1 MEIAEII
8 KNQNFFKKL
17 EEKTLSNS
25 LLFYCEDDKTSEV
38 TLILTA
44 LMLNYK
50 TYALM
55 NENSA
60 EYKRVLN
67 GADLDIKIY
76 PKNKEKLLVSDSNEI
91 VDEVFIKP
99 TNKENKVFIIENI
112 DLSTTEA
119 QNKLLK
125 VLEEP
130 PAGVT
135 IFLGVANEAGVLD
148 TVKSRCR
155 KVYIDVFDRETVY
168 NALKDL
174 GCGGEEAAIAAACCE
189 GQLGKARVIAFSPEY
204 GERYA
209 DALTLLERLKRS
221 RDVLDAESVPS
232 LKSNEGEFLKVLAV
246 AVRDII
252 SAKEGSPLFFGEATA
267 SRIERLSQGFSL
279 RALALT
285 LEAIGKA
292 QEKLAFS
299 VNTAAVEDSLLFD
312 ILEVKHKWQS

>member
-130 PAGVT
+130 PKNVYFLISAKQTDRVLPT
-135 IFLGVANEAGVLD
+135 I
-148 TVKSRCR
+148 KSRCDKITIEKLPLGEIE
-155 KVYIDVFDRETVY
+155 KVCK
-168 NALKDL
+168 NPL
-174 GCGGEEAAIAAACCE
+174 ACMLCE
-189 GQLGKARVIAFSPEY
+189 GYVGRAEELSKNSNLNEIVDFAVSLVCDLKNSAQVLRFSKHFQELKGDIDLILKIY
-204 GERYA
+204 SFC
-209 DALTLLERLKRS
+209 LEDMLKIKTEIK
-221 RDVLDAESVPS
+221 DYCLMKMFLPKIESVES
-232 LKSNEGEFLKVLAV
+232 E
-246 AVRDII
+246 
-252 SAKEGSPLFFGEATA
+252 
-267 SRIERLSQGFSL
+267 
-279 RALALT
+279 
-285 LEAIGKA
+285 
-292 QEKLAFS
+292 FS
-299 VNTAAVEDSLLFD
+299 VQAICEILNLITFFRKKLEFNANLSVAIDNLLLK
-312 ILEVKHKWQS
+312 ILEVKYICK

>member
-130 PAGVT
+130 PKNVYFLISAKQADRVLPT
-135 IFLGVANEAGVLD
+135 I
-148 TVKSRCR
+148 KSRCDKITIEKLPLGEIE
-155 KVYIDVFDRETVY
+155 KVCK
-168 NALKDL
+168 NPL
-174 GCGGEEAAIAAACCE
+174 ACMLCE
-189 GQLGKARVIAFSPEY
+189 GYVGRAEELSKNSNLNEIVDFAVSLVCDLKNSAQVLRFSKHFQELKGDIDLILKIY
-204 GERYA
+204 SFC
-209 DALTLLERLKRS
+209 LEDMLKIKTEIK
-221 RDVLDAESVPS
+221 DYCLMKMFLPKIESV
-232 LKSNEGEFLKVLAV
+232 EGEFSVQAICEILNLITFFRKKLEFNANLSVAIDNLLLK
-246 AVRDII
+246 
-252 SAKEGSPLFFGEATA
+252 
-267 SRIERLSQGFSL
+267 
-279 RALALT
+279 
-285 LEAIGKA
+285 
-292 QEKLAFS
+292 
-299 VNTAAVEDSLLFD
+299 
-312 ILEVKHKWQS
+312 ILEVKYICK

>member
-130 PAGVT
+130 PKNVYFLISAKQADRVLPT
-135 IFLGVANEAGVLD
+135 I
-148 TVKSRCR
+148 KSRCDKITIEKLPLSEIE
-155 KVYIDVFDRETVY
+155 KVCK
-168 NALKDL
+168 NPL
-174 GCGGEEAAIAAACCE
+174 ACMLCE
-189 GQLGKARVIAFSPEY
+189 GYVGRAEELSKNSNLNEIVDFAVSLVCDLKNSAQVLRFSKHFQELKGDIDLILKIY
-204 GERYA
+204 SFC
-209 DALTLLERLKRS
+209 LEDMLKIKTEIK
-221 RDVLDAESVPS
+221 DYCLMKMFLPKIESVES
-232 LKSNEGEFLKVLAV
+232 E
-246 AVRDII
+246 
-252 SAKEGSPLFFGEATA
+252 
-267 SRIERLSQGFSL
+267 
-279 RALALT
+279 
-285 LEAIGKA
+285 
-292 QEKLAFS
+292 FS
-299 VNTAAVEDSLLFD
+299 VQAICEILNLITFFRKKLEFNANLSVAIDNLLLK
-312 ILEVKHKWQS
+312 ILEVKYICK

>member
-38 TLILTA
+38 ALILTA

-99 TNKENKVFIIENI
+99 TNKENKVFLIENI

-130 PAGVT
+130 PKNVYFLISAKQADRVLPT
-135 IFLGVANEAGVLD
+135 I
-148 TVKSRCR
+148 KSRCDKITIEKLPLGEIE
-155 KVYIDVFDRETVY
+155 KVCK
-168 NALKDL
+168 NPL
-174 GCGGEEAAIAAACCE
+174 ACMLCE
-189 GQLGKARVIAFSPEY
+189 GYVGRAEELSKNSNLNEIVDFAVSLVCDLKNSAQVLRFSKRFQELKGDIDLILKIY
-204 GERYA
+204 SFC
-209 DALTLLERLKRS
+209 LEDMLKIKTEIK
-221 RDVLDAESVPS
+221 DYCLMKMFLPKIESVES
-232 LKSNEGEFLKVLAV
+232 E
-246 AVRDII
+246 
-252 SAKEGSPLFFGEATA
+252 
-267 SRIERLSQGFSL
+267 
-279 RALALT
+279 
-285 LEAIGKA
+285 
-292 QEKLAFS
+292 FS
-299 VNTAAVEDSLLFD
+299 VQAICEILNLITFFRKKLEFNANLSVAIDNLLLK
-312 ILEVKHKWQS
+312 ILEVKYICK

>member
-17 EEKTLSNS
+17 EEKPLSNS

-91 VDEVFIKP
+91 VDEVFNKP
-99 TNKENKVFIIENI
+99 TNKENKVFLIENI

-130 PAGVT
+130 PKNVYFLISAKQADRVLPT
-135 IFLGVANEAGVLD
+135 I
-148 TVKSRCR
+148 KSRCDKITIEKLPLSEIE
-155 KVYIDVFDRETVY
+155 KVCK
-168 NALKDL
+168 NPL
-174 GCGGEEAAIAAACCE
+174 ACMLCE
-189 GQLGKARVIAFSPEY
+189 GYVGKAEELSKNSNLNEIVDFAVSLVCDLKNSSQVLRFSKRFQEFKGDIDLILKIY
-204 GERYA
+204 SFC
-209 DALTLLERLKRS
+209 LEDMLKIKTEIK
-221 RDVLDAESVPS
+221 DYCLMKMFLPKIESVES
-232 LKSNEGEFLKVLAV
+232 E
-246 AVRDII
+246 
-252 SAKEGSPLFFGEATA
+252 
-267 SRIERLSQGFSL
+267 
-279 RALALT
+279 
-285 LEAIGKA
+285 
-292 QEKLAFS
+292 FS
-299 VNTAAVEDSLLFD
+299 VQAICEILNLITFFRKKLEFNANLPVAIDNLLLK
-312 ILEVKHKWQS
+312 ILEVKYICK

>member
-130 PAGVT
+130 PKNVYFLISAKQADRVLPT
-135 IFLGVANEAGVLD
+135 I
-148 TVKSRCR
+148 KSRCDKITIEKLPLSEIE
-155 KVYIDVFDRETVY
+155 KVCK
-168 NALKDL
+168 NPL
-174 GCGGEEAAIAAACCE
+174 ACMLCE
-189 GQLGKARVIAFSPEY
+189 GYVGKAEELSKNSNLNEIVDFAVSLVCDLKNSAQVLRFSKHFQELKGNIDLILKIY
-204 GERYA
+204 SFC
-209 DALTLLERLKRS
+209 LEDMLKIKTEIK
-221 RDVLDAESVPS
+221 DYCLMKMFLPKIESVES
-232 LKSNEGEFLKVLAV
+232 E
-246 AVRDII
+246 
-252 SAKEGSPLFFGEATA
+252 
-267 SRIERLSQGFSL
+267 
-279 RALALT
+279 
-285 LEAIGKA
+285 
-292 QEKLAFS
+292 FS
-299 VNTAAVEDSLLFD
+299 VQAICEILNLITFFRKKLEFNANLSVAIDNLLLK
-312 ILEVKHKWQS
+312 ILEVKYICK

>member
-76 PKNKEKLLVSDSNEI
+76 PKNREKLLVSDSNEI

-130 PAGVT
+130 PKNVYFLISAKQANRVLPT
-135 IFLGVANEAGVLD
+135 I
-148 TVKSRCR
+148 KSRCDKITIEKLPLGEIE
-155 KVYIDVFDRETVY
+155 KVCK
-168 NALKDL
+168 NPL
-174 GCGGEEAAIAAACCE
+174 ACMLCE
-189 GQLGKARVIAFSPEY
+189 GYVGRAEELSKNSNLNEIVDFAVSLVCDLKNSAQVLRFSKHFQELKGDIDLILKIY
-204 GERYA
+204 SFC
-209 DALTLLERLKRS
+209 LEDMLKIKTEIK
-221 RDVLDAESVPS
+221 DYCLMKMFLPKIESVES
-232 LKSNEGEFLKVLAV
+232 E
-246 AVRDII
+246 
-252 SAKEGSPLFFGEATA
+252 
-267 SRIERLSQGFSL
+267 
-279 RALALT
+279 
-285 LEAIGKA
+285 
-292 QEKLAFS
+292 FS
-299 VNTAAVEDSLLFD
+299 VQAICEILNLITFFRKKLEFNANLSVAIDNLLLK
-312 ILEVKHKWQS
+312 ILEVKYICK

>member
-99 TNKENKVFIIENI
+99 TNKKNKVFIIENI

-130 PAGVT
+130 PKNVYFLISAKQADRVLPT
-135 IFLGVANEAGVLD
+135 I
-148 TVKSRCR
+148 KSRCDKITIEKLSLGEIE
-155 KVYIDVFDRETVY
+155 KVCK
-168 NALKDL
+168 NPL
-174 GCGGEEAAIAAACCE
+174 ACMLCE
-189 GQLGKARVIAFSPEY
+189 GYVGKADELSKNSNLNEIVDFAVSLVCDLKNSAQVLRFSKHFQELKGDIDLILKIY
-204 GERYA
+204 SFC
-209 DALTLLERLKRS
+209 LEDMLKIKTEIK
-221 RDVLDAESVPS
+221 DYCLMKMFLPKIESVES
-232 LKSNEGEFLKVLAV
+232 E
-246 AVRDII
+246 
-252 SAKEGSPLFFGEATA
+252 
-267 SRIERLSQGFSL
+267 
-279 RALALT
+279 
-285 LEAIGKA
+285 
-292 QEKLAFS
+292 FS
-299 VNTAAVEDSLLFD
+299 VQAICEILNLIRFFRKKLEFNANLSVAIDNLLLK
-312 ILEVKHKWQS
+312 ILEVKYICK

>member
-38 TLILTA
+38 MLILTA

-130 PAGVT
+130 PKNVYFLISAKQADRVLPT
-135 IFLGVANEAGVLD
+135 I
-148 TVKSRCR
+148 KSRCDKITIEKLPLSEIE
-155 KVYIDVFDRETVY
+155 KVCK
-168 NALKDL
+168 NPL
-174 GCGGEEAAIAAACCE
+174 ACMLCE
-189 GQLGKARVIAFSPEY
+189 GYVGRAEELSKNSNLNEIVDFAVSLVCDLKNSAQVLRFSKHFQELKGDIDLILKIY
-204 GERYA
+204 SFC
-209 DALTLLERLKRS
+209 LEDMLKIKTEIK
-221 RDVLDAESVPS
+221 DYCLMKMFLPKIESVES
-232 LKSNEGEFLKVLAV
+232 E
-246 AVRDII
+246 
-252 SAKEGSPLFFGEATA
+252 
-267 SRIERLSQGFSL
+267 
-279 RALALT
+279 
-285 LEAIGKA
+285 
-292 QEKLAFS
+292 FS
-299 VNTAAVEDSLLFD
+299 VQAICEILNLITFFRKKLEFNANLSVAIDNLLLK
-312 ILEVKHKWQS
+312 ILEVKYICK

>member
-25 LLFYCEDDKTSEV
+25 LLFYCEDDKTNEV

-60 EYKRVLN
+60 EFKRVLN

-130 PAGVT
+130 PKNVYFLISAKQADRVLPT
-135 IFLGVANEAGVLD
+135 I
-148 TVKSRCR
+148 KSRCDKITIEKLPLSEIE
-155 KVYIDVFDRETVY
+155 KVCK
-168 NALKDL
+168 NPL
-174 GCGGEEAAIAAACCE
+174 ACMLCE
-189 GQLGKARVIAFSPEY
+189 GYVGKAEELSKNSNLNEIVDFAVSLVCDLKNSAQVLRFSKHFQELKGDIDLILKIY
-204 GERYA
+204 SFC
-209 DALTLLERLKRS
+209 LEDMLKIKTEIK
-221 RDVLDAESVPS
+221 DYCLMKMFLPKIESV
-232 LKSNEGEFLKVLAV
+232 EGEFSVQAICEILNLITFFRKKLEFNANLSVAIDNLLLK
-246 AVRDII
+246 
-252 SAKEGSPLFFGEATA
+252 
-267 SRIERLSQGFSL
+267 
-279 RALALT
+279 
-285 LEAIGKA
+285 
-292 QEKLAFS
+292 
-299 VNTAAVEDSLLFD
+299 
-312 ILEVKHKWQS
+312 ILEVKYICK

>member
-130 PAGVT
+130 PKNVYFLISAKQADRVLPT
-135 IFLGVANEAGVLD
+135 I
-148 TVKSRCR
+148 KSRCDKITIEKLSLGEIE
-155 KVYIDVFDRETVY
+155 KVCK
-168 NALKDL
+168 NPL
-174 GCGGEEAAIAAACCE
+174 ACMLCE
-189 GQLGKARVIAFSPEY
+189 GYVGKAEELSKNSNLNEIVDFAVSLICDLKNSAQVLRFSKHFQELKGDIDLILKIY
-204 GERYA
+204 SFC
-209 DALTLLERLKRS
+209 LEDMLKIKTEIK
-221 RDVLDAESVPS
+221 DYCLMKMFLPKIESVES
-232 LKSNEGEFLKVLAV
+232 E
-246 AVRDII
+246 
-252 SAKEGSPLFFGEATA
+252 
-267 SRIERLSQGFSL
+267 
-279 RALALT
+279 
-285 LEAIGKA
+285 
-292 QEKLAFS
+292 FS
-299 VNTAAVEDSLLFD
+299 VQAICEILNLITFFRKKLEFNANLSVAIDNLLLK
-312 ILEVKHKWQS
+312 ILEVKYICK

>member
-99 TNKENKVFIIENI
+99 TNKENKVFIIKNI
-112 DLSTTEA
+112 DLSTIEA

-130 PAGVT
+130 PKNVYFLISAKQADRVLPT
-135 IFLGVANEAGVLD
+135 I
-148 TVKSRCR
+148 KSRCDKITIEKLPLGEIE
-155 KVYIDVFDRETVY
+155 KVCK
-168 NALKDL
+168 NPL
-174 GCGGEEAAIAAACCE
+174 ACMLCE
-189 GQLGKARVIAFSPEY
+189 GYVGKAEELSKNSNLNEIVDFAVSLVCDLKNSAQVLRFSKRFQEFKGDIDLILKIY
-204 GERYA
+204 SFC
-209 DALTLLERLKRS
+209 LEDMLKIKTEIK
-221 RDVLDAESVPS
+221 DYCLMKMFLPKIESVES
-232 LKSNEGEFLKVLAV
+232 E
-246 AVRDII
+246 
-252 SAKEGSPLFFGEATA
+252 
-267 SRIERLSQGFSL
+267 
-279 RALALT
+279 
-285 LEAIGKA
+285 
-292 QEKLAFS
+292 FS
-299 VNTAAVEDSLLFD
+299 VQAVCEILNLITFFRKKLEFNANLSVAIDNLLLK
-312 ILEVKHKWQS
+312 ILEVKYICK

>member
-17 EEKTLSNS
+17 EEKPLSNS

-130 PAGVT
+130 PKNVYFLISAKQADRVLPT
-135 IFLGVANEAGVLD
+135 I
-148 TVKSRCR
+148 KSRCDKITIEKLPLSEIE
-155 KVYIDVFDRETVY
+155 KVCK
-168 NALKDL
+168 NPL
-174 GCGGEEAAIAAACCE
+174 ACMLCE
-189 GQLGKARVIAFSPEY
+189 GYVGKAEELSKNSNLNEIVDFAVSLVCDLKNSSQVLRFSKRFQEFKGDIDLILKIY
-204 GERYA
+204 SFC
-209 DALTLLERLKRS
+209 LEDMLKIKTEIK
-221 RDVLDAESVPS
+221 DYCLMKMFLPKIES
-232 LKSNEGEFLKVLAV
+232 
-246 AVRDII
+246 
-252 SAKEGSPLFFGEATA
+252 
-267 SRIERLSQGFSL
+267 IES
-279 RALALT
+279 
-285 LEAIGKA
+285 E
-292 QEKLAFS
+292 FS
-299 VNTAAVEDSLLFD
+299 VQAICEILNLITFFRKKLEFNANLPVAIDNLLLK
-312 ILEVKHKWQS
+312 ILEVKYICK

>member
-130 PAGVT
+130 PKNVYFLISAKQADRVLPT
-135 IFLGVANEAGVLD
+135 I
-148 TVKSRCR
+148 KSRCDKITIEKLPLGEIE
-155 KVYIDVFDRETVY
+155 KVCK
-168 NALKDL
+168 NPL
-174 GCGGEEAAIAAACCE
+174 ACMLCE
-189 GQLGKARVIAFSPEY
+189 GYVGRAEELSKNSNLNEIVDFAVSLVCDLKNSAQVLRFSKHFQELKGDIDLILKIY
-204 GERYA
+204 SFC
-209 DALTLLERLKRS
+209 LEDMLKIKTEIK
-221 RDVLDAESVPS
+221 DYCLMKMFLPKIESVES
-232 LKSNEGEFLKVLAV
+232 E
-246 AVRDII
+246 
-252 SAKEGSPLFFGEATA
+252 
-267 SRIERLSQGFSL
+267 
-279 RALALT
+279 
-285 LEAIGKA
+285 
-292 QEKLAFS
+292 FS
-299 VNTAAVEDSLLFD
+299 VQAICEILNLITFFRKKLEFNANLSVAIDNLLLK
-312 ILEVKHKWQS
+312 ILEVKYICK

>member
-17 EEKTLSNS
+17 EEKPLSNS

-99 TNKENKVFIIENI
+99 TNKENKVFLIENI

-130 PAGVT
+130 PKNVYFLISAKQADRVLPT
-135 IFLGVANEAGVLD
+135 I
-148 TVKSRCR
+148 KSRCDKITIEKLPLSEIE
-155 KVYIDVFDRETVY
+155 KVCK
-168 NALKDL
+168 NPL
-174 GCGGEEAAIAAACCE
+174 ACMLCE
-189 GQLGKARVIAFSPEY
+189 GYVGKAEELSKNSNLNEIVDFAVSLVCDLKNSAQVLRFSKHFQELKGNIDLILKIY
-204 GERYA
+204 SFC
-209 DALTLLERLKRS
+209 LEDMLKIKTEIK
-221 RDVLDAESVPS
+221 DYCLMKMFLPKIESVES
-232 LKSNEGEFLKVLAV
+232 E
-246 AVRDII
+246 
-252 SAKEGSPLFFGEATA
+252 
-267 SRIERLSQGFSL
+267 
-279 RALALT
+279 
-285 LEAIGKA
+285 
-292 QEKLAFS
+292 FS
-299 VNTAAVEDSLLFD
+299 VQAICEILNLITFFRKKLEFNANLSVAIDNLLLK
-312 ILEVKHKWQS
+312 ILEVKYICK

>member
-60 EYKRVLN
+60 EYKRVFN

-130 PAGVT
+130 PKNVYFLISAKQADRVLPT
-135 IFLGVANEAGVLD
+135 I
-148 TVKSRCR
+148 KSRCDKITIEKLPLSEIE
-155 KVYIDVFDRETVY
+155 KVCK
-168 NALKDL
+168 NPL
-174 GCGGEEAAIAAACCE
+174 ACMLCE
-189 GQLGKARVIAFSPEY
+189 GYVGKADELSKNSNLNEIVDFAVSLVCDLKNSAQVLRFSKHFQELKGDIDLILKIY
-204 GERYA
+204 SFC
-209 DALTLLERLKRS
+209 LEDMLKIKTEIK
-221 RDVLDAESVPS
+221 DYCLMKMFLPKIESV
-232 LKSNEGEFLKVLAV
+232 EGEFSVQAICEILNLITFFRKKLEFNANLSVAIDNLLLK
-246 AVRDII
+246 
-252 SAKEGSPLFFGEATA
+252 
-267 SRIERLSQGFSL
+267 
-279 RALALT
+279 
-285 LEAIGKA
+285 
-292 QEKLAFS
+292 
-299 VNTAAVEDSLLFD
+299 
-312 ILEVKHKWQS
+312 ILEVKYICK

>member
-130 PAGVT
+130 PKNVYFLISAKQADRVLPT
-135 IFLGVANEAGVLD
+135 I
-148 TVKSRCR
+148 KSRCDKITIEKLPLSEIE
-155 KVYIDVFDRETVY
+155 KVCK
-168 NALKDL
+168 NPL
-174 GCGGEEAAIAAACCE
+174 ACMLCE
-189 GQLGKARVIAFSPEY
+189 GYVGRAEELSKNSNLNEIVDFAVSLVCDLKNSAQVLRFSKHFQELKGDIDLILKIY
-204 GERYA
+204 SFC
-209 DALTLLERLKRS
+209 LEDMLKIKTEIK
-221 RDVLDAESVPS
+221 DYCLMKMFLPKIESV
-232 LKSNEGEFLKVLAV
+232 EGEFSVQAICEILNLITFFRKKLEFNANLSVAIDNLLLK
-246 AVRDII
+246 
-252 SAKEGSPLFFGEATA
+252 
-267 SRIERLSQGFSL
+267 
-279 RALALT
+279 
-285 LEAIGKA
+285 
-292 QEKLAFS
+292 
-299 VNTAAVEDSLLFD
+299 
-312 ILEVKHKWQS
+312 ILEVKYICK

>member
-99 TNKENKVFIIENI
+99 TNKENKVFLIENI

-130 PAGVT
+130 PKNVYFLISAKQADRVLPT
-135 IFLGVANEAGVLD
+135 I
-148 TVKSRCR
+148 KSRCDKITIEKLPLGEIE
-155 KVYIDVFDRETVY
+155 KVCK
-168 NALKDL
+168 NPL
-174 GCGGEEAAIAAACCE
+174 ACMLCE
-189 GQLGKARVIAFSPEY
+189 GYVGRAEELSKNSNLNEIVDFAVSLVCDLKNSAQVLRFSKHFQELKGDIDLILKIY
-204 GERYA
+204 SFC
-209 DALTLLERLKRS
+209 LEDMLKIKTEIK
-221 RDVLDAESVPS
+221 DYCLMKMFLPKIESVES
-232 LKSNEGEFLKVLAV
+232 E
-246 AVRDII
+246 
-252 SAKEGSPLFFGEATA
+252 
-267 SRIERLSQGFSL
+267 
-279 RALALT
+279 
-285 LEAIGKA
+285 
-292 QEKLAFS
+292 FS
-299 VNTAAVEDSLLFD
+299 VQAICEILNLITFFRKKLEFNANLSVAIDNLLLK
-312 ILEVKHKWQS
+312 ILEVKYICK

>member
-17 EEKTLSNS
+17 EEKPLSNS

-99 TNKENKVFIIENI
+99 TNKENKVFLIENI

-130 PAGVT
+130 PKNVYFLISAKQADRVLPT
-135 IFLGVANEAGVLD
+135 I
-148 TVKSRCR
+148 KSRCDKITIEKLPLSDIE
-155 KVYIDVFDRETVY
+155 KVCK
-168 NALKDL
+168 NPL
-174 GCGGEEAAIAAACCE
+174 ACMLCE
-189 GQLGKARVIAFSPEY
+189 GYVGKAEELSKNSNLNEIVDFAVSLVCDLKNSSQVLRFSKRFQEFKGDIDLILKIY
-204 GERYA
+204 SFC
-209 DALTLLERLKRS
+209 LEDMLKIKTEIK
-221 RDVLDAESVPS
+221 DYCLMKMFLPKIESVES
-232 LKSNEGEFLKVLAV
+232 E
-246 AVRDII
+246 
-252 SAKEGSPLFFGEATA
+252 
-267 SRIERLSQGFSL
+267 
-279 RALALT
+279 
-285 LEAIGKA
+285 
-292 QEKLAFS
+292 FS
-299 VNTAAVEDSLLFD
+299 VQAICEILNLITFFRKKLEFNANLPVAIDNLLLK
-312 ILEVKHKWQS
+312 ILEVKYICK

>member
-130 PAGVT
+130 PKNVYFLISAKQADRVLPT
-135 IFLGVANEAGVLD
+135 I
-148 TVKSRCR
+148 KSRCDKITIEKLPLGEIE
-155 KVYIDVFDRETVY
+155 KVCK
-168 NALKDL
+168 NPL
-174 GCGGEEAAIAAACCE
+174 ACMLCE
-189 GQLGKARVIAFSPEY
+189 GYVGRAEELSKNSNLNEIVDFAVSLVCDLKNSAQVLRFSKHFQELKGDIDLILKIY
-204 GERYA
+204 SFC
-209 DALTLLERLKRS
+209 LEDMLKIKTEIK
-221 RDVLDAESVPS
+221 DYCLMKMFLPKIESVES
-232 LKSNEGEFLKVLAV
+232 E
-246 AVRDII
+246 
-252 SAKEGSPLFFGEATA
+252 
-267 SRIERLSQGFSL
+267 
-279 RALALT
+279 
-285 LEAIGKA
+285 
-292 QEKLAFS
+292 FS
-299 VNTAAVEDSLLFD
+299 VQAICEIFVCA
-312 ILEVKHKWQS
+312 

>member
-25 LLFYCEDDKTSEV
+25 LLFYCEDDKTSEA

-130 PAGVT
+130 PKNVYFLISAKQADRVLPT
-135 IFLGVANEAGVLD
+135 I
-148 TVKSRCR
+148 KSRCDKITIEKLPLSEIE
-155 KVYIDVFDRETVY
+155 KVCK
-168 NALKDL
+168 NPL
-174 GCGGEEAAIAAACCE
+174 ACMLCE
-189 GQLGKARVIAFSPEY
+189 GYVGKAEELSKNSNLNEIVDFAVSLVCDLKNSAQVLRFSKHFQELKGDIDLILKIY
-204 GERYA
+204 SFC
-209 DALTLLERLKRS
+209 LEDMLKIKTEIK
-221 RDVLDAESVPS
+221 DYCLMKMFLPKIESVES
-232 LKSNEGEFLKVLAV
+232 E
-246 AVRDII
+246 
-252 SAKEGSPLFFGEATA
+252 
-267 SRIERLSQGFSL
+267 
-279 RALALT
+279 
-285 LEAIGKA
+285 
-292 QEKLAFS
+292 FS
-299 VNTAAVEDSLLFD
+299 VQAICEILNLITFFRKKLEFNANLSVAIDNLLLK
-312 ILEVKHKWQS
+312 ILEVKYICK

>member
-8 KNQNFFKKL
+8 KNQKFFKKL
-17 EEKTLSNS
+17 EEKPLSNS

-130 PAGVT
+130 PKNVYFLISAKQADRVLPT
-135 IFLGVANEAGVLD
+135 I
-148 TVKSRCR
+148 KSRCDKITIEKLPLSEIE
-155 KVYIDVFDRETVY
+155 KVCK
-168 NALKDL
+168 NPL
-174 GCGGEEAAIAAACCE
+174 ACMLCE
-189 GQLGKARVIAFSPEY
+189 GYVGKAEELSKNSNLNEIVDFAVSLVCDLKNSSQVLRFSKRFQEFKGDIDLILKIY
-204 GERYA
+204 SFC
-209 DALTLLERLKRS
+209 LEDMLKIKTEIK
-221 RDVLDAESVPS
+221 DYCLMKMFLPKIESVES
-232 LKSNEGEFLKVLAV
+232 E
-246 AVRDII
+246 
-252 SAKEGSPLFFGEATA
+252 
-267 SRIERLSQGFSL
+267 
-279 RALALT
+279 
-285 LEAIGKA
+285 
-292 QEKLAFS
+292 FS
-299 VNTAAVEDSLLFD
+299 VQAICEILNLITFFRKKLEFNANLPVAIDNLLLK
-312 ILEVKHKWQS
+312 IIEVKYICK

>member
-130 PAGVT
+130 PKNVYFLISAKQADRVLPT
-135 IFLGVANEAGVLD
+135 I
-148 TVKSRCR
+148 KSRCDKITIEKLPLGEIE
-155 KVYIDVFDRETVY
+155 KVCK
-168 NALKDL
+168 NPL
-174 GCGGEEAAIAAACCE
+174 ACMLCE
-189 GQLGKARVIAFSPEY
+189 GYVGKAEELSKNSNLNEIVDFAVSLVCDLKNSAQVLRFSKHFQELKGDIDLILKIYSFCLEDMLKIKTEIKDYCLMKMFLPKIESVESEFSVQAICEILNLIAFFRKKLEFNANLSV
-204 GERYA
+204 A
-209 DALTLLERLKRS
+209 IDNLLLK
-221 RDVLDAESVPS
+221 
-232 LKSNEGEFLKVLAV
+232 
-246 AVRDII
+246 
-252 SAKEGSPLFFGEATA
+252 
-267 SRIERLSQGFSL
+267 
-279 RALALT
+279 
-285 LEAIGKA
+285 
-292 QEKLAFS
+292 
-299 VNTAAVEDSLLFD
+299 
-312 ILEVKHKWQS
+312 ILEVKYICK

>member
-8 KNQNFFKKL
+8 KNKNFFKKL

-130 PAGVT
+130 PKNVYFLISAKQADRVLPT
-135 IFLGVANEAGVLD
+135 I
-148 TVKSRCR
+148 KSRCDKITIEKLPLSEIE
-155 KVYIDVFDRETVY
+155 KVCKNPLVCM
-168 NALKDL
+168 L
-174 GCGGEEAAIAAACCE
+174 CE
-189 GQLGKARVIAFSPEY
+189 GYVGKAEELSKNSNLNEIVDFAVSLVCDLKNSAQVLRFSKHFQELKGDIDLILKIY
-204 GERYA
+204 SFC
-209 DALTLLERLKRS
+209 LEDMLKIKTEIK
-221 RDVLDAESVPS
+221 DYCLMKMFLPKIESVES
-232 LKSNEGEFLKVLAV
+232 E
-246 AVRDII
+246 
-252 SAKEGSPLFFGEATA
+252 
-267 SRIERLSQGFSL
+267 
-279 RALALT
+279 
-285 LEAIGKA
+285 
-292 QEKLAFS
+292 FS
-299 VNTAAVEDSLLFD
+299 VQAICEILNLITFFRKKLEFNANLSVAIDNLLLK
-312 ILEVKHKWQS
+312 ILEVKYICK

>member
-17 EEKTLSNS
+17 EEKPLSNS

-99 TNKENKVFIIENI
+99 TNKENKVFLIENI

-130 PAGVT
+130 PKNVYFLISAKQADRVLPT
-135 IFLGVANEAGVLD
+135 I
-148 TVKSRCR
+148 KSRCDKITIEKLPLGEIE
-155 KVYIDVFDRETVY
+155 KVCK
-168 NALKDL
+168 NPL
-174 GCGGEEAAIAAACCE
+174 ACMLCE
-189 GQLGKARVIAFSPEY
+189 GYVGKAEELSKNSNLNEIVDFAVSLVCDLKNSSQVLRFSKRFQEFKGDIDLILKIY
-204 GERYA
+204 SFC
-209 DALTLLERLKRS
+209 LEDMLKIKTEIK
-221 RDVLDAESVPS
+221 DYCLMKMFLPKIESVES
-232 LKSNEGEFLKVLAV
+232 E
-246 AVRDII
+246 
-252 SAKEGSPLFFGEATA
+252 
-267 SRIERLSQGFSL
+267 
-279 RALALT
+279 
-285 LEAIGKA
+285 
-292 QEKLAFS
+292 FS
-299 VNTAAVEDSLLFD
+299 VQAICEILNLITFFRKKLEFNANLPVAIDNLLLK
-312 ILEVKHKWQS
+312 ILEVKYICK

>member
-17 EEKTLSNS
+17 EEKPLSNS

-67 GADLDIKIY
+67 GADLDIKVY

-130 PAGVT
+130 PKNVYFLISAKQADRVLPT
-135 IFLGVANEAGVLD
+135 I
-148 TVKSRCR
+148 KSRCDKITIEKLPLSEIE
-155 KVYIDVFDRETVY
+155 KVCK
-168 NALKDL
+168 NPL
-174 GCGGEEAAIAAACCE
+174 ACMLCE
-189 GQLGKARVIAFSPEY
+189 GYVGKAEELSKNSNLNEIVDFAVSLVCDLKNSSQVLRFSKRFQEFKGDIDLILKIY
-204 GERYA
+204 SFC
-209 DALTLLERLKRS
+209 LEDMLKIKTEIK
-221 RDVLDAESVPS
+221 DYCLMKMFLPKIESVES
-232 LKSNEGEFLKVLAV
+232 E
-246 AVRDII
+246 
-252 SAKEGSPLFFGEATA
+252 
-267 SRIERLSQGFSL
+267 
-279 RALALT
+279 
-285 LEAIGKA
+285 
-292 QEKLAFS
+292 FS
-299 VNTAAVEDSLLFD
+299 VQAICEILNLITFFRKKLEFNANLPVAIDNLLLK
-312 ILEVKHKWQS
+312 ILEVKYICK

>member
-130 PAGVT
+130 PKNVYFLISAKQADRVLPT
-135 IFLGVANEAGVLD
+135 I
-148 TVKSRCR
+148 KSRCDKITIEKLPLSEIE
-155 KVYIDVFDRETVY
+155 KVCK
-168 NALKDL
+168 NPL
-174 GCGGEEAAIAAACCE
+174 ACMLCE
-189 GQLGKARVIAFSPEY
+189 GYVGRAEELSKNSNLNEIVDFAVSLVCDLKNSVQVLRFSKHFQELKGDIDLILKIY
-204 GERYA
+204 SFC
-209 DALTLLERLKRS
+209 LEDMLKIKTEIK
-221 RDVLDAESVPS
+221 DYCLMKMFLPKIESVES
-232 LKSNEGEFLKVLAV
+232 E
-246 AVRDII
+246 
-252 SAKEGSPLFFGEATA
+252 
-267 SRIERLSQGFSL
+267 
-279 RALALT
+279 
-285 LEAIGKA
+285 
-292 QEKLAFS
+292 FS
-299 VNTAAVEDSLLFD
+299 VQAICEILNLITFFRKKLEFNANLSVAIDNLLLK
-312 ILEVKHKWQS
+312 ILEVKYICK

>member
-130 PAGVT
+130 PKNVYFLISAKQADRVLPT
-135 IFLGVANEAGVLD
+135 I
-148 TVKSRCR
+148 KSRCDKITIEKLSLGEIE
-155 KVYIDVFDRETVY
+155 KVCK
-168 NALKDL
+168 NPL
-174 GCGGEEAAIAAACCE
+174 ACMLCE
-189 GQLGKARVIAFSPEY
+189 GYVGRAEELSKNSNLNEIVDFAVSLVCDLKNSAQVLRFSKHFQELKGDIDLILKIY
-204 GERYA
+204 SFC
-209 DALTLLERLKRS
+209 LEDMLKIKTEIK
-221 RDVLDAESVPS
+221 DYCLMKMFLPKIESV
-232 LKSNEGEFLKVLAV
+232 EGEFSVQAICEILNLITFFRKKLEFNANLSVAIDNLLLK
-246 AVRDII
+246 
-252 SAKEGSPLFFGEATA
+252 
-267 SRIERLSQGFSL
+267 
-279 RALALT
+279 
-285 LEAIGKA
+285 
-292 QEKLAFS
+292 
-299 VNTAAVEDSLLFD
+299 
-312 ILEVKHKWQS
+312 ILEVKYICK

>member
-55 NENSA
+55 NENST

-130 PAGVT
+130 PKNVYFLISAKQADRVLPT
-135 IFLGVANEAGVLD
+135 I
-148 TVKSRCR
+148 KSRCDKITIEKLPLSEIE
-155 KVYIDVFDRETVY
+155 KVCK
-168 NALKDL
+168 NPL
-174 GCGGEEAAIAAACCE
+174 ACMLCE
-189 GQLGKARVIAFSPEY
+189 GYVGRAEELSKNSNLNEIVDFAVSLVCDLKNSAQVLRFSKHFQELKGDIDLILKIY
-204 GERYA
+204 SFC
-209 DALTLLERLKRS
+209 LEDMLKIKTEIK
-221 RDVLDAESVPS
+221 DYCLMKMFLPKIESVES
-232 LKSNEGEFLKVLAV
+232 E
-246 AVRDII
+246 
-252 SAKEGSPLFFGEATA
+252 
-267 SRIERLSQGFSL
+267 
-279 RALALT
+279 
-285 LEAIGKA
+285 
-292 QEKLAFS
+292 FS
-299 VNTAAVEDSLLFD
+299 VQAICEILNLITFFRKKLEFNANLSVAIDNLLLK
-312 ILEVKHKWQS
+312 ILEVKYICK